1 MPYDGLKF
9 HRENDPVLGRL
20 HMARQRLAD
29 RRHWISG
36 KYFEENAH
44 GYQYCVLGAIST
56 DPYQDGCMEQDADG
70 RRTVVWLARHIA
82 GVTMSFEHAA
92 RVIYNINDGNAALEQ
107 VGRTVLGL
115 FFMAKPGRID
125 GHARILNIL
134 DLAIAAR
141 TRELARMVE
150 AHRG

>member
-20 HMARQRLAD
+20 QMARARLDD

-44 GYQYCVLGAIST
+44 GYQYCVLGAISN

-70 RRTVVWLARHIA
+70 RQAVVWLARHIA
-82 GVTMSFEHAA
+82 GVAMPFEDAA
-92 RVIYNINDGNAALEQ
+92 RVIYNTNDGNAALEQ

-115 FFMAKPGRID
+115 FFMAKPGHID
-125 GHARILNIL
+125 GHSRILKIL
-134 DLAIAAR
+134 DDAIATR
-141 TRELARMVE
+141 RRELTRTVE
-150 AHRG
+150 AARV

>member
-1 MPYDGLKF
+1 MPYDGLTF

-20 HMARQRLAD
+20 NMARERLAD

-44 GYQYCVLGAIST
+44 GSRHCVLGAISN

-70 RRTVVWLARHIA
+70 RRTVVWLARHVA
-82 GVTMSFEHAA
+82 DADMPFEDAA

-115 FFMAKPGRID
+115 FFMARPGRID
-125 GHARILNIL
+125 GHARVLSIL
-134 DLAIAAR
+134 DEAIAAR
-141 TRELARMVE
+141 RHELVGAVE
-150 AHRG
+150 GNCV